1 MEIEAE
7 TVVPAAESASK
18 PRKRNPTGSEA
29 PADGSAARRAKRG
42 KYTSMACDEC
52 KKRKLK
58 CIPSG
63 DSNCERCIAGG
74 LACVFAAA
82 ANQPPKD
89 AKLDQSQH
97 LQGLTQ
103 ELYQLR
109 QQVADLVGVVRE
121 LKDQPQEAHTVSS
134 HSRETVHIQSPLSTY
149 RGDVPKQ
156 PQFVGPTRSAFGFLV
171 GERSLNRMG
180 IPTYESF
187 PPSGAQ
193 SPIESTA
200 AAKIITDLGYWDQC
214 TAGEISRFLIVF
226 QEEVESVH
234 PIIDISEYVVRSQE
248 ILDAIRSGNA
258 PEYTAPKGE
267 TPMKG
272 LSKKD
277 IDIVKIA
284 VATGMVLEEQQKTDL
299 SAAIIDSVEGTV
311 SLMLYP
317 EVDLKEIQLLCM
329 LSIYHFHC
337 DEELISWRLVGI
349 AAREAIEM
357 GLHRKRSL
365 LDNFKDPDCR
375 RLATRVFWCVYV
387 LDRRWSFGNSL
398 SFALVDK
405 DIDPE
410 LPKPD
415 DEYSYL
421 RCMVGYS
428 ELCSKLWDAIPPFGS
443 ASQTIPDD
451 TATALDQCAQDW
463 LETIPPH
470 LQLRHPR
477 LGLAPRSQPQVLH
490 RLRALLYLRGNY
502 VRILIYRHHLMSA
515 ASIAASPRIAWL
527 VADIAQD
534 SIQVLVHLHST
545 SDIYSRQQNAFNNF
559 LLSALAVLFLAV
571 CHAPETFAGPCR
583 KTFLD
588 GADLVRGLSRH
599 SIISRRL
606 WKSIRGLIPR
616 MRKLAKPHLA
626 EDQTSESQAGD
637 KELEAQDVN
646 SEEFQE
652 HVHLPVHDHVD
663 FPLGEMMLPDTDIN
677 HSVPDMYQMRDD
689 LLSLFDALGQGQPIF
704 QPMPGQYAE
713 GQEITIA
720 EEEGEEISRRFQGL
734 I

>member
-1 MEIEAE
+1 
-7 TVVPAAESASK
+7 
-18 PRKRNPTGSEA
+18 
-29 PADGSAARRAKRG
+29 
-42 KYTSMACDEC
+42 
-52 KKRKLK
+52 
-58 CIPSG
+58 
-63 DSNCERCIAGG
+63 
-74 LACVFAAA
+74 
-82 ANQPPKD
+82 
-89 AKLDQSQH
+89 
-97 LQGLTQ
+97 
-103 ELYQLR
+103 
-109 QQVADLVGVVRE
+109 
-121 LKDQPQEAHTVSS
+121 
-134 HSRETVHIQSPLSTY
+134 
-149 RGDVPKQ
+149 
-156 PQFVGPTRSAFGFLV
+156 
-171 GERSLNRMG
+171 
-180 IPTYESF
+180 
-187 PPSGAQ
+187 
-193 SPIESTA
+193 
-200 AAKIITDLGYWDQC
+200 
-214 TAGEISRFLIVF
+214 
-226 QEEVESVH
+226 
-234 PIIDISEYVVRSQE
+234 
-248 ILDAIRSGNA
+248 
-258 PEYTAPKGE
+258 
-267 TPMKG
+267 
-272 LSKKD
+272 
-277 IDIVKIA
+277 
-284 VATGMVLEEQQKTDL
+284 
-299 SAAIIDSVEGTV
+299 
-311 SLMLYP
+311 
-317 EVDLKEIQLLCM
+317 
-329 LSIYHFHC
+329 
-337 DEELISWRLVGI
+337 
-349 AAREAIEM
+349 
-357 GLHRKRSL
+357 
-365 LDNFKDPDCR
+365 
-375 RLATRVFWCVYV
+375 
-387 LDRRWSFGNSL
+387 
-398 SFALVDK
+398 
-405 DIDPE
+405 
-410 LPKPD
+410 
-415 DEYSYL
+415 
-421 RCMVGYS
+421 MVGYS

-704 QPMPGQYAE
+704 QPIPGQYTE